1 MQQSESRRTRQAGFT
16 MIELVIVI
24 IILGVL
30 AAVAVPRFMDL
41 GEDAENAARNA
52 QAASLRTANTLN
64 QAACAGVGDPD
75 DCIENIACD
84 NDTAED
90 LVDGFDTNQF
100 ALAGAGGEDDIGL
113 VTLTDDDGD
122 SIDCQVNPVTN

>member
-1 MQQSESRRTRQAGFT
+1 MQQSEPRRTRQAGFT

-64 QAACAGVGDPD
+64 QAACAGVGDA
-75 DCIENIACD
+75 DCIDEIACD
-84 NDTAED
+84 DETAEA